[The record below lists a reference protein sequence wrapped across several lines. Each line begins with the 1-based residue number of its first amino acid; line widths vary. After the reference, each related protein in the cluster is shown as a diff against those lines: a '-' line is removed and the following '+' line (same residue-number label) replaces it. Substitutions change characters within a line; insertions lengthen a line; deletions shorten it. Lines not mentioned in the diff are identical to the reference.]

1 MRPGKGPRPEGPA
14 AALDPQDRPG
24 GAGPGPKGWTQ
35 GPWDFP
41 SRVPGRTCCGTHCRP
56 PTVSAAVWVNKAHST
71 AELFINE
78 HMLHLGGLRSQRLRG
93 CKQPNQLTQH
103 VCVSLARQVGGCG
116 SRHRAP
122 LPEFCRVWWLECGP
136 QSHVHVPA
144 PEPVNVLS
152 LGKRVFAEKALPP
165 NTL

>member
-1 MRPGKGPRPEGPA
+1 MS
-14 AALDPQDRPG
+14 LG
-24 GAGPGPKGWTQ
+24 GHAV
-35 GPWDFP
+35 
-41 SRVPGRTCCGTHCRP
+41 VPTADLQPFR
-56 PTVSAAVWVNKAHST
+56 AAVWVNKAHST

-103 VCVSLARQVGGCG
+103 VCVSLARQVGGAEADTG
-116 SRHRAP
+116 HPSQSSAGYGGWNVAPKVMSMSRP
-122 LPEFCRVWWLECGP
+122 
-136 QSHVHVPA
+136 